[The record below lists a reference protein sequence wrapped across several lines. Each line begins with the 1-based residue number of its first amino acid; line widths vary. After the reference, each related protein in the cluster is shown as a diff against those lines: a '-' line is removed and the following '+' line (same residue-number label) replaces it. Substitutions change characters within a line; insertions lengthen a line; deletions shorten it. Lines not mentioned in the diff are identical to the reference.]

1 MNYRKWRYE
10 DIFRIAQLER
20 ECFSDP
26 WSFQMLADTFFGENT
41 LTAAAE
47 EDGVLVGYAFAVCA
61 GEEADPA
68 NIAVAKERRG

>member
-26 WSFQMLADTFFGENT
+26 WSFQMLADTFS
-41 LTAAAE
+41 
-47 EDGVLVGYAFAVCA
+47 
-61 GEEADPA
+61 
-68 NIAVAKERRG
+68 AKTR